1 MSERH
6 QGKIP
11 TDPRLQEMIIGES
24 VRRYYASLEEQRLH
38 IETIDDIEIDATMP
52 EDFDESELEEEQH
65 PGPTNIIYLA
75 NRKKK
80 L

>member
-24 VRRYYASLEEQRLH
+24 VRRYYRELEEQRLH
-38 IETIDDIEIDATMP
+38 VETSDGIEIDATMP
-52 EDFDESELEEEQH
+52 EDSDEA
-65 PGPTNIIYLA
+65 TNIIDITVWRELK
-75 NRKKK
+75 RSGRG
-80 L
+80 